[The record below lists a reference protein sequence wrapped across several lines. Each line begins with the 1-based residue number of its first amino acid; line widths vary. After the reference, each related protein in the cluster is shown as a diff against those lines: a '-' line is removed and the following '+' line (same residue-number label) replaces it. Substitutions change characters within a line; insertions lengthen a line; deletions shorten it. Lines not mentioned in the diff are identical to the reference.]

1 MVSSHS
7 RENDKYHRE
16 RHRSTERSERHS
28 HKRRKTEAYAAQL
41 PYNAR
46 HLTKHDLTKYRALF
60 GLYLDTQKQL
70 SIDRLDEHE
79 IKGRWKSFTG
89 KWNRGELS
97 EGYYEPAMKVRA
109 DGRASNR
116 QAHEDREDKAPS
128 RIDENEEGKDE
139 DDEDDYGPA
148 TPKGEDRGA
157 AQPTRQDLQY
167 RDELNA
173 EARESE
179 REALRHERKVERKQQ
194 RERLDD
200 IVPRAEPGTR
210 ERQLEK
216 KREKSEANRSFRDG
230 REAGAEEVGDRDLMG
245 EDGMEGL
252 KAQIREQERKKSER
266 ELRKEEVLR
275 ARAAEREERLTAHRA
290 KEDKTMAMLR
300 EIAKQ
305 RFG

>member
-1 MVSSHS
+1 MVSSHP
-7 RENDKYHRE
+7 REDDKYHRE
-16 RHRSTERSERHS
+16 RQGPTERSEKHS
-28 HKRRKTEAYAAQL
+28 HKRRKTEEYAEQL

-70 SIDRLDEHE
+70 SIDKLDEHE

-97 EGYYEPAMKVRA
+97 EGYYDPAMKVRA
-109 DGRASNR
+109 DARASDR
-116 QAHEDREDKAPS
+116 QGSRVIEDTAPS
-128 RIDENEEGKDE
+128 RAECEEAKDE

-148 TPKGEDRGA
+148 RPKGGDRGA

-167 RDELNA
+167 RDELKA

-216 KREKSEANRSFRDG
+216 KREMSEANRSFRDG
-230 REAGAEEVGDRDLMG
+230 REAGAEEVGDGDLMG
-245 EDGMEGL
+245 EDGVEGL
-252 KAQIREQERKKSER
+252 KARIREQERKKSER
-266 ELRKEEVLR
+266 ELRKEEVLQ

-290 KEDKTMAMLR
+290 KEDKTMEMLK